1 MPALI
6 EIDSQRRYELG
17 ERSSIGRG
25 QDNDIQL
32 EDPMISRY
40 HAEVVRQPDD
50 SYQVRDL
57 GSRRG
62 IFVGTAKVIESA
74 LRDGDELL
82 IGPTRFRYEHG
93 ADRDLSVIGE
103 GDELRRLRAIVELSR
118 AIGVE

>member
-17 ERSSIGRG
+17 DRSSIGRG
-25 QDNDIQL
+25 QDCDIRL
-32 EDPMISRY
+32 EDPMISRH

-62 IFVGTAKVIESA
+62 IYVGTARVTESA
-74 LRDGDELL
+74 LQDGDELL
-82 IGPTRFRYEHG
+82 IGPTRFRFED
-93 ADRDLSVIGE
+93 APDRDASVIGE
-103 GDELRRLRAIVELSR
+103 ADELRRLRAIVELS
-118 AIGVE
+118 